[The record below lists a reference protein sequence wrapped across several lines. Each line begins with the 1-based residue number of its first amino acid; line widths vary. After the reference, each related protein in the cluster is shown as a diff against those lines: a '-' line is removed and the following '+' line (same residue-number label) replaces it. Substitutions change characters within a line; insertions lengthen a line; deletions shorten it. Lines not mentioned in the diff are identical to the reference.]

1 MVLRSS
7 LFDYS
12 DAYMLV
18 KRNRTVPCTGTVGVP
33 DNRNRKLIFKYSA
46 PLADSIN
53 EINNTEI
60 DHAKDI
66 DVVMAM
72 YHLIKYI
79 ENYSKT
85 SWSLSQ
91 CNRDQPFVN
100 NNGVIIDVPDHPDSV
115 AFKSKQKITGQI
127 ENDGKKMFK

>member
-1 MVLRSS
+1 
-7 LFDYS
+7 
-12 DAYMLV
+12 MLV

-66 DVVMAM
+66 DVIMPM

-79 ENYSKT
+79 
-85 SWSLSQ
+85 
-91 CNRDQPFVN
+91 
-100 NNGVIIDVPDHPDSV
+100 
-115 AFKSKQKITGQI
+115 
-127 ENDGKKMFK
+127 